1 MDHETFTDPR
11 VISELQRFVAIRLD
25 LTEVTE
31 KGKRLTEKYSVAV
44 IPTILFFS
52 STGELLSEFTING
65 FTSADEFLS
74 HIKQIP

>member
-1 MDHETFTDPR
+1 